1 MSTLQHPNLV
11 TGAADSAI
19 PIHALKAADTEGFLA
34 TRSEAV
40 RAIAARDGFKG
51 APGKALVIPA
61 PDGSV
66 ERVLFGLGDGTDLML
81 FGALP
86 ALLPEGTYAIASP
99 LAPADAT
106 LVVTAFLMG
115 CYQFD
120 AHKTKPARAARLV
133 LPAGADGGEAV
144 KVADALAYGRTLV
157 NQPANVLGAE
167 ALGATCIAL
176 AEETGAEIEII
187 TGDDLLA
194 QNYGLIH
201 AVGKASAEA
210 PRLAILRWGRE
221 DAPTLALVGKG
232 VVFDSGGLNIKPG
245 TGMALMKKDMGGAA
259 CVLTLFRLLVA
270 SGVDARVSV
279 YVPIVENAIG
289 GPSFRPGD
297 IITSRKG
304 LTVEIDNTDAEGRLI
319 LADAL
324 TRASEDGNGLVIDMA
339 TLTGAA
345 RVALGPEL
353 PPFYTDDEELAAA
366 LLAASRAVFEPV
378 WRMPL
383 WSGYGDLLD
392 SPDADMKNS
401 GASPFAGSITAA
413 LFLKKFVDA
422 PRWMHLDVFCWN
434 PKDLPGR
441 PRGGDVHAVRA
452 LHAMLVKLYPTQ
464 KTPAAG

>member
-1 MSTLQHPNLV
+1 MTINHPNLA
-11 TGAADSAI
+11 TGATDSAI
-19 PIHALKAADTEGFLA
+19 PIHAVKAADTEAFLA

-40 RAIAARDGFKG
+40 RAMAARDGFKG
-51 APGKALVIPA
+51 APGKALVIPG
-61 PDGSV
+61 PDGAV
-66 ERVLFGLGDGTDLML
+66 ERVLFGIGADPMVY
-81 FGALP
+81 GALP

-99 LAPADAT
+99 LAASDAT
-106 LVVTAFLMG
+106 LALTAFLMG

-120 AHKTKPARAARLV
+120 AHKTKPPRAARLV
-133 LPAGADGGEAV
+133 VPTGADAAEAV
-144 KVADALAYGRTLV
+144 KVAGALAWGRTLV

-167 ALGATCIAL
+167 ALGAACIAL
-176 AEETGAEIEII
+176 AAETGAEIEMI
-187 TGDDLLA
+187 TGEELLE

-210 PRLAILRWGRE
+210 PRLAILRWGRQ
-221 DAPTLALVGKG
+221 DAPKLALVGKG

-259 CVLTLFRLLVA
+259 CVLTLFKL
-270 SGVDARVSV
+270 
-279 YVPIVENAIG
+279 PIVENAIG

-324 TRASEDGNGLVIDMA
+324 TRASEDGSDLVIDMA

-353 PPFYTDDEELAAA
+353 PPFYTDDEDLAGG
-366 LLAASRAVFEPV
+366 LLAASRAVAEPV

-383 WSGYGDLLD
+383 WTGYADLLD
-392 SPDADMKNS
+392 SP
-401 GASPFAGSITAA
+401 
-413 LFLKKFVDA
+413 
-422 PRWMHLDVFCWN
+422 
-434 PKDLPGR
+434 
-441 PRGGDVHAVRA
+441 
-452 LHAMLVKLYPTQ
+452 
-464 KTPAAG
+464 